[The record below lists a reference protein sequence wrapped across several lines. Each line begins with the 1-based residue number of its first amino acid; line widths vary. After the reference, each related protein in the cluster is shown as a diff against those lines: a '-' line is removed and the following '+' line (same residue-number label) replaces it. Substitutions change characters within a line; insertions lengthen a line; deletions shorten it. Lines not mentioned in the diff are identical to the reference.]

1 MSASASPPSPTSA
14 VPHASQVN
22 GRTIVRWARFL
33 GRGYTD
39 NVGGLETNDAVVTAY
54 SRFADCFVPE
64 SLVQSAIASATEQ
77 EAETLQRVSDGL
89 WLVCRLA
96 MLAVAHPTDCLPCP
110 SPRTSRTHGRGMC
123 RTTATGP
130 PPGTLRKK
138 MG

>member
-1 MSASASPPSPTSA
+1 MIGSVKSASVPASPPSPTSA

-33 GRGYTD
+33 GRGDTD
-39 NVGGLETNDAVVTAY
+39 NVGGLETNDAAVTAY

-89 WLVCRLA
+89 WLVSRLA
-96 MLAVAHPTDCLPCP
+96 MLTVANPTDF
-110 SPRTSRTHGRGMC
+110 
-123 RTTATGP
+123 A
-130 PPGTLRKK
+130 
-138 MG
+138 